1 MSKVLHID
9 LKGIS
14 MIDAQLIER
23 LRACKRAVIF
33 TGAGI
38 SAESGIPTFRDRFTG
53 LWERYDPEEIA
64 TAHGFAKNPRLVWDW
79 HAHLAATIRQAKPNA
94 GHLAVAKLQA
104 LLPKVSVITQ
114 NIDNL
119 HQIAG
124 SEGVLELHGSL
135 SRLKAFVNPEDIPD
149 PNVSQVICHVCNGYA
164 IHEECDPYASKEDLA
179 AIQLEAGPVPRCPG
193 CGAMLRPDIV
203 WFGEPLDID
212 TLDAAMEQADQCDL
226 LICIGS
232 SLEVQPAASIPFRA
246 KWSKAV
252 VIEINP
258 EPTALSAEADIFL
271 KGKAAELMPELIACA
286 WPER

>member
-1 MSKVLHID
+1 MLD
-9 LKGIS
+9 P
-14 MIDAQLIER
+14 QLIEMV
-23 LRACKRAVIF
+23 RASKKVAIF

-53 LWERYDPEEIA
+53 LWERYDLEEIA

-79 HAHLAATIRQAKPNA
+79 HAHLASTIRQAKPNA
-94 GHLAVAKLQA
+94 GHLAVAKLQE
-104 LLPKVSVITQ
+104 LLPEVSVITQ

-124 SEGVLELHGSL
+124 SGNVLELHGSL
-135 SRLKAFVNPEDIPD
+135 SRLKTFVNPDELPD

-164 IHEECDPYASKEDLA
+164 IHEDCDPFASKEDLA
-179 AIQLEAGPVPRCPG
+179 AIQLEAGPVPCCPG
-193 CGAMLRPDIV
+193 CRAMLRPDIV

-212 TLDAAMEQADQCDL
+212 TLDAAMRLADECDL
-226 LICIGS
+226 MICIGS
-232 SLEVQPAASIPFRA
+232 SLEVQPAASVPFRA

-258 EPTALSAEADIFL
+258 EPTALSTEADIFL
-271 KGKAAELMPELIACA
+271 KGKAAELMPELIARV
-286 WPER
+286 WSEQ